1 MTTTQERIQLIAE
14 ACSHDEIQQWT
25 GDITAHDLHAWV
37 TNELGSNM
45 ALDAFLAHGPLQS
58 KAIAPA
64 CILHIVSGNTAH
76 AAFQSLIRGLLIG
89 SHNVVKIPSAGLA
102 EFTDALEPFPDAL
115 RELIEIRSS
124 LEDQDWSRADVII
137 AIGSDES
144 IAAIHQHVKPH
155 QLFIPHSHKV
165 SIGIVY
171 DDFEA
176 AAIHAA
182 RDVSLYNQRGC
193 LSLHAIYAAGDSERF
208 ADLLAIEMEKFSQSN
223 PADTL
228 TASEAGTIR
237 NLRESTRFCSSND
250 PEVQLWESS
259 HSLNWTVIHD
269 SSALLKLSCLNRC
282 VYVKPLPSELDTAI
296 LGPEAKHL
304 STIAIHPFTQENAVS
319 LEHLPAH
326 RICPLGQSQQPSLF
340 WHHDGFAPLASL
352 VKWKD
357 IG

>member
-1 MTTTQERIQLIAE
+1 MTTTQERILLLTE
-14 ACSHDEIQQWT
+14 ACSHHEIQQWT
-25 GDITAHDLHAWV
+25 GAITAHDLHTWV
-37 TNELGSNM
+37 SSELGSNM

-58 KAIAPA
+58 KAIAPP

-76 AAFQSLIRGLLIG
+76 AAFQSIIRGLLIG
-89 SHNVVKIPSAGLA
+89 SHNVVKLPSAGLA
-102 EFTDALEPFPDAL
+102 KLTNALKHFPSAL

-144 IAAIHQHVKPH
+144 IAAIHQHTKPH
-155 QLFIPHSHKV
+155 QIFIPHSHKV
-165 SIGIVY
+165 SIGLVY

-193 LSLHAIYAAGDSERF
+193 LSLHAIYVAGDSERF
-208 ADLLAIEMEKFSQSN
+208 ADLLAIEMGKFSQSN
-223 PADTL
+223 PAESL
-228 TASEAGTIR
+228 TASEAGAIR
-237 NLRESTRFCSSND
+237 NLRESTRFRSSND
-250 PEVQLWESS
+250 PEFRLLESS
-259 HSLNWTVIHD
+259 DSLDWTVIHD
-269 SSALLKLSCLNRC
+269 PSTLLELSCLNRC
-282 VYVKPLPSELDTAI
+282 VYVKPLPSELNTAK
-296 LGPEAKHL
+296 LGPEAEHL